1 MTYSTSIDDISN
13 QSANLWPY
21 RQSSPSEQ
29 ALLKQPWTCTVDGL
43 LSPDE
48 QTHSRPQGPIHTTDL
63 KHTPGDQSIAPNPPN
78 EQLNT
83 NEREEQPPMTENR
96 LVPIAHVVYRPYD
109 DPVDTEH
116 KTRKA
121 ITKAKLMRIID
132 DLFLRTILNS
142 PVEIFINAEFVI
154 MRRLGGIGLSL
165 IFASMWNI
173 GPSCAS
179 EGRAVMVESVP
190 QGSSPRSA
198 FLLIRRAI
206 LLCVIGV
213 SKPVFYT
220 YIKLMI
226 ELRNQWCRGYSQ
238 EP

>member
-132 DLFLRTILNS
+132 DLFLRTILNVIFGS
-142 PVEIFINAEFVI
+142 MWWRLDEIEPEAAYN
-154 MRRLGGIGLSL
+154 SL
-165 IFASMWNI
+165 IE
-173 GPSCAS
+173 SCGDIHKCRICNHEKTRWDRALAHIRKHV
-179 EGRAVMVESVP
+179 EHRPFVCFGRSCSN
-190 QGSSPRSA
+190 GR
-198 FLLIRRAI
+198 
-206 LLCVIGV
+206 
-213 SKPVFYT
+213 K
-220 YIKLMI
+220 
-226 ELRNQWCRGYSQ
+226 
-238 EP
+238 